1 MPIIVCEFARPL
13 DTTTRERVAGSIT
26 AVVHDVIG
34 SELEL
39 ISVVLRQPEPDQI
52 WTAGKPS
59 GDALIFCYIRAGRPA
74 TLKTELALRVSRA
87 WHEAVGT
94 DEASIEV
101 AVFETPA
108 SQTARGGRRL
118 PEPPRSVGQQVEAS
132 LP

>member
-1 MPIIVCEFARPL
+1 MPIMVCEFARPL
-13 DTTTRERVAGSIT
+13 DAARREGVARSIT
-26 AVVHDVIG
+26 SVVQDVIG
-34 SELEL
+34 SEPEL
-39 ISVVLRQPEPDQI
+39 ISVILRQPEPDQI

-74 TLKTELALRVSRA
+74 ALKTELALRVSRA

-108 SQTARGGRRL
+108 SQTARGGQRL
-118 PEPPRSVGQQVEAS
+118 PEPPRSAAWQMADA
-132 LP
+132 P

>member
-1 MPIIVCEFARPL
+1 MPIMVCEFARPL
-13 DTTTRERVAGSIT
+13 DAATRKKVAVSIT
-26 AVVHDVIG
+26 AVVHEVIG

-39 ISVVLRQPEPDQI
+39 LSVILRQPDPDQI

-59 GDALIFCYIRAGRPA
+59 EDALIFCYIRAGRPA
-74 TLKTELALRVSRA
+74 AMKTELALRVSRA

-108 SQTARGGRRL
+108 AQTARGGRRL
-118 PEPPRSVGQQVEAS
+118 PEPPYSVGREMAEA
-132 LP
+132 L